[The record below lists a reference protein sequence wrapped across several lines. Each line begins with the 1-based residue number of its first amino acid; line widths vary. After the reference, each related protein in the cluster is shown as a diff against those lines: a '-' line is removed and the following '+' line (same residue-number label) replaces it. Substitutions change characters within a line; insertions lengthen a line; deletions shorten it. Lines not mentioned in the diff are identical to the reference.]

1 MITQERLRE
10 LFYYED
16 GNLYWKEVTGR
27 RKPGPI
33 GCLNKST
40 GYICHSVDGKYC
52 MLHRLIFMHQYGVLP
67 EFVDHIDGDRT
78 NNRVENLRSATRTQN
93 AFNRKRPAHNKSGV
107 KGVHWCKI
115 AKRWIVQIKIDYENI
130 RVGAFTSL
138 EEAKRAIEKAREELH
153 GRYARH
159 A

>member
-27 RKPGPI
+27 RKPGPL
-33 GCLNKST
+33 GSLNKSN
-40 GYICHSVDGKYC
+40 GYMQHMIDGNLC
-52 MLHRLIFMHQYGVLP
+52 LMHRLIFMHQYGVLP

-78 NNRVENLRSATRTQN
+78 NNRIENLRSATRTEN
-93 AFNRKRPAHNKSGV
+93 ALNRKRPAHSKSGV
-107 KGVHWCKI
+107 KGVYWDKI
-115 AKRWIVQIKIDYENI
+115 AQRWVARIKLNYQQLH
-130 RVGAFTSL
+130 VGAFTSL